1 MILAW
6 NHIVRADNTRM
17 SLTQLTDC
25 AVSSNFGTRLD
36 TEAPW
41 QGQLVLCDLVE
52 GWRVGGGRQESR
64 VAALAYLLHY
74 WAPEARTSAACL
86 SRLLMLI
93 QLTRALTVANCD
105 QIFDQFSTQL
115 DVFFTEPRTFEG
127 YFMWA
132 LGNVGRLPS
141 DSDDCCS

>member
-1 MILAW
+1 M
-6 NHIVRADNTRM
+6 
-17 SLTQLTDC
+17 
-25 AVSSNFGTRLD
+25 
-36 TEAPW
+36 
-41 QGQLVLCDLVE
+41 E
-52 GWRVGGGRQESR
+52 GWRGRQESR

-115 DVFFTEPRTFEG
+115 DVFFAEPREDILCAPWAMLAG
-127 YFMWA
+127 YPLILMIA
-132 LGNVGRLPS
+132 AADLTDTPS
-141 DSDDCCS
+141 YFDKRSKF